1 MRCHLEG
8 LADMAR
14 LSARR
19 PAGLLALTLGG
30 PGLVFAR
37 WLTGSRAVLCQLGLE
52 RLKPSEK
59 LSHLRFEF
67 TDPCFETLTV
77 GAGDFADV
85 LLDLL
90 RK

>member
-1 MRCHLEG
+1 MRRHLEG
-8 LADMAR
+8 LANMAT

-19 PAGLLALTLGG
+19 PAGLLALTFGG
-30 PGLVFAR
+30 PGLICAR

-67 TDPCFETLTV
+67 ADSCFETLKV

-85 LLDLL
+85 LL
-90 RK
+90 